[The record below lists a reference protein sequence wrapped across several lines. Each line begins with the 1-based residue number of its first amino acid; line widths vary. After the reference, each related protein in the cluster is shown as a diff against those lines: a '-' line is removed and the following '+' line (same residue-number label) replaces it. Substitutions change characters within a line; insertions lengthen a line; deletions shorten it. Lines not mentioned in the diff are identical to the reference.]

1 MKVDYVRVSLSLNTT
16 AKKLGSFQILSGS
29 CTAVEFLIIDFS
41 THDHKAAD
49 VASDTSQVQGRR
61 KKNDA
66 SEGFYSISVSK
77 SGKGYP

>member
-1 MKVDYVRVSLSLNTT
+1 MSGLVYHLILLPRN
-16 AKKLGSFQILSGS
+16 GSFQILSGP

-41 THDHKAAD
+41 AHDHKGAD
-49 VASDTSQVQGRR
+49 VASDTSQVQGRKR

-66 SEGFYSISVSK
+66 SEGFSRISVSK